1 MSIQADPR
9 LFNTLGLL
17 QGLYGGQNQN
27 FGSTPY
33 AFNQTPQY
41 TIRPAIPVSSP
52 NVVPNVQQIPQI
64 VGTVTNPGMV
74 GRNVDL
80 TTGSGM
86 QPVLEDNEALEKW
99 GKSKRVVAKDAPEGF
114 ARNALGLLDFVTLGI
129 ADFDRRGNLFGGE
142 HLPGL
147 RPGSGYGGQ
156 VEYEPVPQ
164 QPVQQPTFQLP
175 QGPDAGRPTG
185 SALPTDAEM
194 DSWSRARERDYW
206 RTRGSTQDRNR
217 MMLQDSLN
225 KITTLGPQLLN
236 LQEEAMLRGQAS
248 PVVQSNLRQQAKKG
262 GLIDSEQA
270 KNYAAANL
278 MWQQGVNMAPRRFG

>member
-17 QGLYGGQNQN
+17 QGVYGGQNQN

-33 AFNQTPQY
+33 TFNQTPQY
-41 TIRPAIPVSSP
+41 TIRPAIPVSGP
-52 NVVPNVQQIPQI
+52 NVVPNVQQIPKT

-74 GRNVDL
+74 GRNVDVGA
-80 TTGSGM
+80 GSGM
-86 QPVLEDNEALEKW
+86 QPVLEDDQAVEKW
-99 GKSKRVVAKDAPEGF
+99 GKSKRVVAKDASE
-114 ARNALGLLDFVTLGI
+114 GLLRNIQGIGDLVTLGI
-129 ADFDRRGNLFGGE
+129 FDFDNRGNLFGGE

-156 VEYEPVPQ
+156 VKYE
-164 QPVQQPTFQLP
+164 PVQQPTTNLP
-175 QGPDAGRPTG
+175 QVIGPDAGRPTG
-185 SALPTDAEM
+185 SALPGTLDDITD
-194 DSWSRARERDYW
+194 WRVRDYY
-206 RTRGSTQDRNR
+206 RSKAAMQDRNR

-225 KITTLGPQLLN
+225 KINTLGRPMLD

-262 GLIDSEQA
+262 GLIDSEIA
-270 KNYAAANL
+270 RNYGLANL
-278 MWQQGVNMAPRRFG
+278 AWQQGVNMAPRRFG

>member
-1 MSIQADPR
+1 MVEFSP
-9 LFNTLGLL
+9 LGLL
-17 QGLYGGQNQN
+17 QGVYGVQNQGY
-27 FGSTPY
+27 GSTPY
-33 AFNQTPQY
+33 TFAANQTPQY
-41 TIRPAIPVSSP
+41 TIRPAIPVSGP
-52 NVVPNVQQIPQI
+52 NAVPNVQQLPKT

-80 TTGSGM
+80 STGSGM

-99 GKSKRVVAKDAPEGF
+99 GKSKKVVAKDAPEGIG
-114 ARNALGLLDFVTLGI
+114 RNILGLLDFVSLGI
-129 ADFDRRGNLFGGE
+129 ADFDKRGNLFGGE

-156 VEYEPVPQ
+156 VEYEPV
-164 QPVQQPTFQLP
+164 QQPTVQLP

-185 SALPTDAEM
+185 SALPTEAEM

-206 RTRGSTQDRNR
+206 RTRASTQDRNR

-225 KITTLGPQLLN
+225 KINTLGRPTLDLI
-236 LQEEAMLRGQAS
+236 EEGLWRGQAT

-262 GLIDSEQA
+262 GLIDSEIA
-270 KNYAAANL
+270 KNYGAANL

>member
-1 MSIQADPR
+1 MVEFSP
-9 LFNTLGLL
+9 LGLL
-17 QGLYGGQNQN
+17 QGVYGVQNQG

-33 AFNQTPQY
+33 TFAANQTPKY
-41 TIRPAIPVSSP
+41 TIRPAIPVSGP
-52 NVVPNVQQIPQI
+52 NVVPNVQQIPRT

-74 GRNVDL
+74 GRNVDVGA
-80 TTGSGM
+80 GSGM

-99 GKSKRVVAKDAPEGF
+99 GKSKRVVAKDAPEGIG
-114 ARNALGLLDFVTLGI
+114 RNILGLLDFVTLGI
-129 ADFDRRGNLFGGE
+129 ADFDKRGNLFGGE

-156 VEYEPVPQ
+156 VEYEPV
-164 QPVQQPTFQLP
+164 QQPTVQLP

-185 SALPTDAEM
+185 SALPTEAEM

-206 RTRGSTQDRNR
+206 RTRASTQDRNR

-225 KITTLGPQLLN
+225 KINTLGPQLLN

-248 PVVQSNLRQQAKKG
+248 PVVQSNLRQQAKRG
-262 GLIDSEQA
+262 GLVDSEIA
-270 KNYAAANL
+270 RNYGAANL
-278 MWQQGVNMAPRRFG
+278 AWQQGTNMAPRRFG

>member
-1 MSIQADPR
+1 MVEFSP
-9 LFNTLGLL
+9 LGVL
-17 QGLYGGQNQN
+17 QGVYGVQNQG

-33 AFNQTPQY
+33 TFNQTPQY
-41 TIRPAIPVSSP
+41 TIRPAIPVSGSIA
-52 NVVPNVQQIPQI
+52 VPNVQQLPKT

-129 ADFDRRGNLFGGE
+129 ADFDKRGNLFGGE

-156 VEYEPVPQ
+156 VEYEPV
-164 QPVQQPTFQLP
+164 QQPTVQLP

-185 SALPTDAEM
+185 SALPGTLDDITD
-194 DSWSRARERDYW
+194 WRIRDYY
-206 RTRGSTQDRNR
+206 RSKAATQDRNR

-225 KITTLGPQLLN
+225 KLNTLGPQLLN

-262 GLIDSEQA
+262 GVLDSEQA
-270 KNYAAANL
+270 RNYALANL
-278 MWQQGVNMAPRRFG
+278 AWQQGVNMAPRRFG

>member
-1 MSIQADPR
+1 MVEFSP
-9 LFNTLGLL
+9 LGVL
-17 QGLYGGQNQN
+17 QGVYGVQNQG

-33 AFNQTPQY
+33 TFNQTPQY
-41 TIRPAIPVSSP
+41 TIRPAIPVSGSTA
-52 NVVPNVQQIPQI
+52 VPNVQQLPKT

-129 ADFDRRGNLFGGE
+129 ADFDKRGNLFGGE

-156 VEYEPVPQ
+156 VEYEPV
-164 QPVQQPTFQLP
+164 QQPTVQLP

-185 SALPTDAEM
+185 SALPGTLDDITD
-194 DSWSRARERDYW
+194 WRIRDYY
-206 RTRGSTQDRNR
+206 RSKAATQDRNR

-225 KITTLGPQLLN
+225 KLNTLGPQLLN

-262 GLIDSEQA
+262 GVLDSEQA
-270 KNYAAANL
+270 RNYALANL
-278 MWQQGVNMAPRRFG
+278 AWQQGVNMAPRRFG